1 METKWRVDFYYWKKD
16 SGFSHIETFDQLDCC
31 FWDAKTYLEE
41 TDIDTSNMN
50 CDAIWVKIVDN
61 ENDYVVD
68 DYWWNLKSMYIRR

>member
-1 METKWRVDFYYWKKD
+1 MEAKWRVDFYYWKKD
-16 SGFSHIETFDQLDCC
+16 LGFSHVETFDQLNYY
-31 FWDAKTYLEE
+31 WDAITYLEE

-68 DYWWNLKSMYIRR
+68 DYWWDDIKKG

>member
-1 METKWRVDFYYWKKD
+1 MNYMEAKWRVDFYYWKKD
-16 SGFSHIETFDQLDCC
+16 SGFSHVETFDQLNYY
-31 FWDAKTYLEE
+31 WDAITYLEE

-68 DYWWNLKSMYIRR
+68 DYWWDLKN